1 MAYTKTQWVNN
12 QAPAIDATNLNKIE
26 QGIYDAHTSKQ
37 DTLISG
43 SNIKT
48 VNGQSVLGSGDLS
61 IETGGKVL
69 PIDIP
74 SFSSL
79 PQTVTDA
86 RITSDMVAMRM
97 YLSNTSAITS
107 EDLTFNT
114 GTGTLTVSG
123 SISGSTTLTVYLEEK
138 M

>member
-1 MAYTKTQWVNN
+1 MAYNKTTWVNN
-12 QAPAIDATNLNKIE
+12 QAPALDADHLNHIE

-97 YLSNTSAITS
+97 YLSNPSAITS